1 MPILSALRRGIDR
14 LVINDPEYRFLFRR
28 QETDE
33 AISLDSETTGF
44 APRADDLISISAIP
58 IKGKRILTSEAF
70 NVVVRPDAAL
80 RAESVKI
87 HQLRLKDL
95 EHGRHMSDVL
105 PELLHFIGA
114 RPIVGYWIDFDIQM
128 LNKYMLKI
136 LNIRLPNPLEDVCD
150 LFYDRKFANAPP
162 GTQLDLRYATIMK
175 DLGLPDLAA
184 HDAFNDALGAAE
196 MYVILKDMKERG
208 YRIPRAKD
216 DASPFVG
223 VG

>member
-14 LVINDPEYRFLFRR
+14 LVITDPEYRFLFRR

-33 AISLDSETTGF
+33 AISLDCETTGF
-44 APRADDLISISAIP
+44 DPWVDDIISIAAIP
-58 IKGKRILTSEAF
+58 IRGKRILTSEAF
-70 NVVVRPDAAL
+70 RAVVRPDAAM
-80 RAESVKI
+80 RAESVKV

-95 EHGRHMSDVL
+95 EQGRRMSDVL

-128 LNKYMLKI
+128 LNKYMLKV

-150 LFYDRKFANAPP
+150 LYYERKYGKAPP
-162 GTQLDLRYATIMK
+162 GTQIDLRYAAILQ
-175 DLGLPDLAA
+175 DLGLPALTA
-184 HDAFNDALGAAE
+184 HDAFDDALGAAE

-208 YRIPRAKD
+208 YRIPRMRD
-216 DASPFVG
+216 DASPLVG
-223 VG
+223 FG